1 MADASVHS
9 LWMPHALWGLAL
21 AVVTAVLLVFVRDG
35 LTHRRLRFTLLVLLA
50 FLALHL
56 GLARVPLVGAS
67 HLEIIES
74 LEAMLFA
81 LAITN
86 TIVTL
91 IFNPW
96 LRRTDRD
103 RVPSIIQDV
112 LVVALI
118 GGVAYAVFGPDKLL
132 GASVGVAAALAFGL
146 QDQLGNL
153 FAGLAIQIE
162 RPFRVGHWIS
172 VTNYEGRV
180 VEVTWR
186 ATKIRTKAGNLV
198 ILPNNVMGRE
208 SVTNFS
214 EPIAPTREFIEV
226 GASYLVPPNDVTDAI
241 LTALARV
248 PRVLKQPAA
257 DAVMTDFG
265 GSAIVYRARFWID
278 DFEQDETIRHEVR
291 TAIYYEFNRRGI
303 EIPWPIQIQYER
315 RDVPVDQKERRRE
328 LAATIAKVP
337 EFATLPPEAH
347 DCLAAST
354 NERLFANGEAIVRE
368 GDPGGSMFIVKR
380 GRVAVT
386 IGPEAREVAAIE
398 TGGYFGEM
406 SLLTGDHRTAT
417 VVARG
422 DCMVLEIAADAFR
435 AYVQSRPE
443 VIDHLA
449 EAAAARRK
457 MLDQSRAAA
466 TTHPVEPVSLARRMR
481 QFFGLG

>member
-1 MADASVHS
+1 MADASAHS

-21 AVVTAVLLVFVRDG
+21 AVVTAALLLFVRDG
-35 LTHRRLRFTLLVLLA
+35 LTHRRLRFTLLATLA
-50 FLALHL
+50 FLGLHL
-56 GLARVPLVGAS
+56 GLVKVPLLAEG
-67 HLEIIES
+67 HLALMQS
-74 LEAMLFA
+74 LEEMLFA
-81 LAITN
+81 LAVTN

-96 LRRTDRD
+96 LAAPGRD
-103 RVPSIIQDV
+103 RAPSIIQDV

-118 GGVAYAVFGPDKLL
+118 GGVAYVVFGPKIIGPSI
-132 GASVGVAAALAFGL
+132 GAAAALAFGL
-146 QDQLGNL
+146 QDQLGNF
-153 FAGLAIQIE
+153 FAGLAIQME

-214 EPIAPTREFIEV
+214 EPIAPTREYVEV
-226 GASYLVPPNDVTDAI
+226 GASYLVPPNEVTDAI
-241 LTALARV
+241 VTALARV

-257 DAVMTDFG
+257 DAMMTDFG

-303 EIPWPIQIQYER
+303 EIPWPIQIQVER
-315 RDVPVDQKERRRE
+315 REVPPDLAERRRE
-328 LAATIAKVP
+328 LAKSIAKVP

-354 NERLFANGEAIVRE
+354 TERLFANGEAIVRE

-386 IGPEAREVAAIE
+386 IGPEAREVATIE
-398 TGGYFGEM
+398 AGGYFGEM
-406 SLLTGDHRTAT
+406 SMLTGDHRTAT

-422 DCMVLEIAADAFR
+422 DCTVLEIAADAFR

-466 TTHPVEPVSLARRMR
+466 STHAVEPVSLARRMR

>member
-1 MADASVHS
+1 M
-9 LWMPHALWGLAL
+9 
-21 AVVTAVLLVFVRDG
+21 
-35 LTHRRLRFTLLVLLA
+35 
-50 FLALHL
+50 
-56 GLARVPLVGAS
+56 GLARLPLVGAS
-67 HLEIIES
+67 HVEIIES

-96 LRRTDRD
+96 LRRTEGD

-118 GGVAYAVFGPDKLL
+118 GGVAYAVFGDKLL

-153 FAGLAIQIE
+153 FAGLAIQLE

-172 VTNYEGRV
+172 ITNYEGRV

-198 ILPNNVMGRE
+198 ILPNAVMGRE

-226 GASYLVPPNDVTDAI
+226 GASYLVPPNEVNDAI

-248 PRVLKQPAA
+248 PRVLNQPAP
-257 DAVMTDFG
+257 DAVMSDFG

-315 RDVPVDQKERRRE
+315 REVPVDQKERRRE

-354 NERLFANGEAIVRE
+354 TERLFANGEAIVRE

-380 GRVAVT
+380 GHVAVT

-398 TGGYFGEM
+398 AGGYFGEM
-406 SLLTGDHRTAT
+406 SMLTGDGRT
-417 VVARG
+417 
-422 DCMVLEIAADAFR
+422 VLYEFSVWSAGQTLLSGGSQIA
-435 AYVQSRPE
+435 
-443 VIDHLA
+443 HLDFSLPLA
-449 EAAAARRK
+449 APASAAATPARMTLDEAEQDMIRNALERCAGNIQK
-457 MLDQSRAAA
+457 TAEMLGLSRAA
-466 TTHPVEPVSLARRMR
+466 LYRRLEK
-481 QFFGLG
+481 FGIRTAE

>member
-1 MADASVHS
+1 MADATPHS
-9 LWMPHALWGLAL
+9 LWMPHALWALAL
-21 AVVTAVLLVFVRDG
+21 AVVAAALMLFVRDG
-35 LTHRRLRFTLLVLLA
+35 LTRRRLRFTLLVTLA
-50 FLALHL
+50 LLALHAAL
-56 GLARVPLVGAS
+56 VFEPLVVDTHRVLMDG
-67 HLEIIES
+67 LES
-74 LEAMLFA
+74 MLFA

-96 LRRTDRD
+96 LSKTTRD
-103 RVPSIIQDV
+103 RAPSIIQDV
-112 LVVALI
+112 LVVGLI
-118 GGVAYAVFGPDKLL
+118 GGVGYYVFGEKIVGPSI
-132 GASVGVAAALAFGL
+132 GAAAALAFGL
-146 QDQLGNL
+146 QDQLGNF

-172 VTNYEGRV
+172 ITNYEGRV

-248 PRVLKQPAA
+248 PRILNQPAA

-315 RDVPVDQKERRRE
+315 REEPVDHKERLRE

-354 NERLFANGEAIVRE
+354 TERLFANGEAIVRE
-368 GDPGGSMFIVKR
+368 GDPGGSMFIIKR

-386 IGPEAREVAAIE
+386 IGPEAREVATIE
-398 TGGYFGEM
+398 AGGYFGEM
-406 SLLTGDHRTAT
+406 SMLTGDHRTAT

-422 DCMVLEIAADAFR
+422 DCTVLEIAAGAFR

-449 EAAAARRK
+449 EAAATRRK

-466 TTHPVEPVSLARRMR
+466 STHPVEPVSLARRMR
-481 QFFGLG
+481 QFFGLS

>member
-9 LWMPHALWGLAL
+9 LWMPHAVWGLAL
-21 AVVTAVLLVFVRDG
+21 AVVTAALMLFVRDG
-35 LTHRRLRFTLLVLLA
+35 LTRRRLRFTLLVTVA
-50 FLALHL
+50 FLGLHVALVRVPLIAQGHL
-56 GLARVPLVGAS
+56 GLMQ
-67 HLEIIES
+67 S
-74 LEAMLFA
+74 LEEMLFA

-91 IFNPW
+91 VFNPW
-96 LRRTDRD
+96 LTRVDRD
-103 RVPSIIQDV
+103 RAPSIIQDV
-112 LVVALI
+112 LVVGLI
-118 GGVAYAVFGPDKLL
+118 GGVAYYVFGDKI
-132 GASVGVAAALAFGL
+132 VGPSIGAAAARARGL

-172 VTNYEGRV
+172 ITNYEGRV

-186 ATKIRTKAGNLV
+186 ATKIRTKSGNLV

-208 SVTNFS
+208 SITNFS
-214 EPIAPTREFIEV
+214 EPIAPTRESIDV
-226 GASYLVPPNDVTDAI
+226 GASYLVPPNEVTDAI
-241 LTALARV
+241 VTALARV
-248 PRVLKQPAA
+248 PRVLREPAA
-257 DAVMTDFG
+257 DAVVVDFG
-265 GSAIVYRARFWID
+265 DSAVIYRARFWID
-278 DFEQDETIRHEVR
+278 DFERDESIRHDVR
-291 TAIYYEFNRRGI
+291 TAIYYEFHRRRI
-303 EIPWPIQIQYER
+303 EIPWPIQVQYDRVEAE
-315 RDVPVDQKERRRE
+315 VNHTARRRE
-328 LAATIAKVP
+328 LAAVIARVP
-337 EFATLPPEAH
+337 EFATLPADAH
-347 DCLAAST
+347 DSLATST
-354 NERLFANGEAIVRE
+354 TERLFANGEAIVRE
-368 GDPGGSMFIVKR
+368 GDPGGSMFIVRR

-398 TGGYFGEM
+398 AGGYFGEM

-422 DCMVLEIAADAFR
+422 DCTVLEIQGDAFR

-466 TTHPVEPVSLARRMR
+466 ATHPVEPVSLARRMR
-481 QFFGLG
+481 QFFGLA

>member
-1 MADASVHS
+1 MADVPVHT
-9 LWMPHALWGLAL
+9 LWMPHALWALAL
-21 AVVTAVLLVFVRDG
+21 AAVTAALMVVVRDR
-35 LTHRRLRFTLLVLLA
+35 LTRRRLRFTLLVTLALLG
-50 FLALHL
+50 LHL
-56 GLARVPLVGAS
+56 GLARVPLLAEG
-67 HLEIIES
+67 HLALMES
-74 LEAMLFA
+74 LEEMLFA
-81 LAITN
+81 LAVTN

-96 LRRTDRD
+96 LTRTDRD
-103 RVPSIIQDV
+103 RAPSIIQDV
-112 LVVALI
+112 LVVGLI
-118 GGVAYAVFGPDKLL
+118 GGVAIYVFGDKIVGPSI
-132 GASVGVAAALAFGL
+132 GAAAALALGL

-153 FAGLAIQIE
+153 FAGLAIQLE

-172 VTNYEGRV
+172 ITNYEGRV

-208 SVTNFS
+208 SITNFS

-226 GASYLVPPNDVTDAI
+226 GASYLVPPNSVTDAI

-248 PRVLKQPAA
+248 PRVLRQPAA
-257 DAVMTDFG
+257 DTVIADFG
-265 GSAIVYRARFWID
+265 ASAIVYRARFWID

-303 EIPWPIQIQYER
+303 EIPWPIQIQYDRFE
-315 RDVPVDQKERRRE
+315 VPPDPAQRRRE
-328 LAATIAKVP
+328 LAASIATVP

-354 NERLFANGEAIVRE
+354 TERLFASGEAIVRE

-398 TGGYFGEM
+398 AGGYFGEM

-422 DCMVLEIAADAFR
+422 DCLVLEIAADAFR
-435 AYVQSRPE
+435 AYVQSRPQ

-457 MLDQSRAAA
+457 MLDRSRAAA

-481 QFFGLG
+481 QFFGLS

>member
-1 MADASVHS
+1 MADVSLHQ
-9 LWMPHALWGLAL
+9 LWMSHALWGLAL
-21 AVVTAVLLVFVRDG
+21 AAAAAALMIVARDG
-35 LTHRRLRFTLLVLLA
+35 LTRRRLRFTLLVALA
-50 FLALHL
+50 FIALHL
-56 GLARVPLVGAS
+56 TLVRMPVSVAP
-67 HLEIIES
+67 HRALMES
-74 LEAMLFA
+74 LEAMLLA
-81 LAITN
+81 LAVTN

-91 IFNPW
+91 VFNPW
-96 LRRTDRD
+96 LSRPDRD
-103 RVPSIIQDV
+103 RAPSIIQDV

-118 GGVAYAVFGPDKLL
+118 GAVAYKMFGDQIVGPSI
-132 GASVGVAAALAFGL
+132 GAAAALALGL

-172 VTNYEGRV
+172 ITNYEGRV

-208 SVTNFS
+208 SITNFS

-241 LTALARV
+241 RVALARV

-257 DAVMTDFG
+257 DAVMSDFG

-278 DFEQDETIRHEVR
+278 DFEQDETVRHEVR

-315 RDVPVDQKERRRE
+315 REVPVDQAERRRE
-328 LAATIAKVP
+328 LAAAIATVP
-337 EFATLPPEAH
+337 EFATLPAEAH
-347 DCLAAST
+347 ESLAAST
-354 NERLFANGEAIVRE
+354 TERLFANGEAIVRE
-368 GDPGGSMFIVKR
+368 DDSGGSMFIVRR

-386 IGPEAREVAAIE
+386 IGPEAREVATIDA
-398 TGGYFGEM
+398 GGYFGEM

-422 DCMVLEIAADAFR
+422 DCTVLEISADAFR
-435 AYVQSRPE
+435 TYVQSRPE
-443 VIDHLA
+443 VIDHMA

-457 MLDQSRAAA
+457 TLDKSRAATA
-466 TTHPVEPVSLARRMR
+466 HAVEPVSLARRMR